1 MFKLLHYLSVL
12 ALVCLLLTAC
22 EQTGQST
29 SGKTVIVTPAIE
41 GNSAILNV
49 GDTLELHIPTIPT
62 AGYEWEVQGLD
73 TNILLQEGS
82 AVYTA
87 DTDANAAGGIVS
99 LRFTA
104 IAAGNTSLNLLYV
117 NSPSDGS
124 PAMSSKSFG
133 IAVEVK

>member
-133 IAVEVK
+133 MAVEVK